1 MYFCKVEQFTFLV
14 ETQNILQMGNKLK
27 VREKIIDVARKV
39 FAKYGYKKTT
49 MDDIAIGAQKGK
61 SSIYYYFK
69 SKEEIFEAVVETES
83 KLLFDDI
90 LKKIDHPIPAKE
102 KFRVYVFTRLNK
114 IRELSNFYD
123 VLENNFISPLEF
135 IEELQAKYYQ
145 REIGI
150 LQDILSEGVKN
161 REFNIQDPEIA
172 AIALVTAIKGLEAP
186 LIIRGAKKNLERQ
199 IDYVLKILF
208 YGIMRRN

>member
-1 MYFCKVEQFTFLV
+1 
-14 ETQNILQMGNKLK
+14 MGSKIK
-27 VREKIIDVARKV
+27 VRERIIDAARVV

-49 MDDIAIGAQKGK
+49 MDDIALSAKKGK

-69 SKEEIFEAVVETES
+69 SKEEIFEAVVDTES

-90 LKKIDHPIPAKE
+90 IKKVNLPITAKE
-102 KFRVYVFTRLNK
+102 KFRIYVFTRLNK

-123 VLENNFISPLEF
+123 VLENNFISPMEF
-135 IEELQAKYYQ
+135 IEKLQTKYYK
-145 REIGI
+145 REIKI
-150 LQDILSEGVKN
+150 LQDILQEGVRNK
-161 REFNIQDPEIA
+161 EFNMQDTEIA

-186 LIIRGAKKNLERQ
+186 LIIQGAKKNLERQ

>member
-1 MYFCKVEQFTFLV
+1 
-14 ETQNILQMGNKLK
+14 MGNKLK
-27 VREKIIDVARKV
+27 VRERIIEVARKV

-90 LKKIDHPIPAKE
+90 LKKINHPIPAKE

-123 VLENNFISPLEF
+123 VLENNFISPLQF

>member
-1 MYFCKVEQFTFLV
+1 
-14 ETQNILQMGNKLK
+14 MGSKSK
-27 VREKIIDVARKV
+27 VRERIIDAARTV

-49 MDDIAIGAQKGK
+49 MDDIALSAQKGK

-83 KLLFDDI
+83 RLLFDDI
-90 LKKIDHPIPAKE
+90 IKKVNLPISAKE
-102 KFRVYVFTRLNK
+102 KFRIYVFTRLNK

-123 VLENNFISPLEF
+123 VLENNFISPMEF
-135 IEELQAKYYQ
+135 IEKLQTKYYK
-145 REIGI
+145 REIKI
-150 LQDILSEGVKN
+150 LQDILQEGVKN
-161 REFNIQDPEIA
+161 KEFNMQDTEIA

-186 LIIRGAKKNLERQ
+186 LIIRGAKRNLERQ

>member
-1 MYFCKVEQFTFLV
+1 
-14 ETQNILQMGNKLK
+14 MGNKLK
-27 VREKIIDVARKV
+27 VRERIIDVARLV

-90 LKKIDHPIPAKE
+90 LKKINQPIPAKE

-123 VLENNFISPLEF
+123 VLENNFIGPLEF
-135 IEELQAKYYQ
+135 IEDLQAKYYQ
-145 REIGI
+145 REINI

-172 AIALVTAIKGLEAP
+172 AIALVTAIKGLETP
-186 LIIRGAKKNLERQ
+186 LIIKGAKKNLERQ

>member
-90 LKKIDHPIPAKE
+90 LKKINHPIPAKE

>member
-1 MYFCKVEQFTFLV
+1 
-14 ETQNILQMGNKLK
+14 MGNKIK
-27 VREKIIDVARKV
+27 VRERIIDVARKV

-90 LKKIDHPIPAKE
+90 LRKINHPIPAKE

-150 LQDILSEGVKN
+150 LQDILNEGVN
-161 REFNIQDPEIA
+161 NCELNIQDPEIA

-186 LIIRGAKKNLERQ
+186 LIIRGAKRNLERQ

>member
-1 MYFCKVEQFTFLV
+1 
-14 ETQNILQMGNKLK
+14 MGNKLK
-27 VREKIIDVARKV
+27 VKERIIEAARLV

-90 LKKIDHPIPAKE
+90 LRSINHPIPAKE
-102 KFRVYVFTRLNK
+102 KFRIYVFTRLNK

-123 VLENNFISPLEF
+123 VLEYNFISPLEF
-135 IEELQAKYYQ
+135 IEELQNKYYQ
-145 REIGI
+145 REISI
-150 LQDILSEGVKN
+150 LQDILTDGVKK
-161 REFNIQDPEIA
+161 REFNIQDTEIA
-172 AIALVTAIKGLEAP
+172 AIALVTAIKGLETP
-186 LIIRGAKKNLERQ
+186 LNIRGAKKNLERQ

>member
-1 MYFCKVEQFTFLV
+1 
-14 ETQNILQMGNKLK
+14 MGNKTR
-27 VREKIIDVARKV
+27 VREKIIDVARNV

-69 SKEEIFEAVVETES
+69 SKEEIYEAVVETES
-83 KLLFDDI
+83 RLLFDDI
-90 LKKIDHPIPAKE
+90 LRKIDQPIPAKE
-102 KFRVYVFTRLNK
+102 KFRLYVFTRLNK

-123 VLENNFISPLEF
+123 VLENNFIRSLDF
-135 IEELQAKYYQ
+135 IENLQQKYHQ
-145 REIGI
+145 KEISI
-150 LQDILSEGVKN
+150 LQNILSEGVKS
-161 REFNIQDPEIA
+161 REFNIQDTEIA

-186 LIIRGAKKNLERQ
+186 LIIRGAKKNLERRV
-199 IDYVLKILF
+199 DYVLKILF

>member
-1 MYFCKVEQFTFLV
+1 
-14 ETQNILQMGNKLK
+14 MGSKIK
-27 VREKIIDVARKV
+27 VRERIIDAARVV

-90 LKKIDHPIPAKE
+90 IRKVNLPISAKE
-102 KFRVYVFTRLNK
+102 KFRIYVFTRLNK

-123 VLENNFISPLEF
+123 VLENNFISPMEF
-135 IEELQAKYYQ
+135 IEKLQAKYYK
-145 REIGI
+145 REIKI
-150 LQDILSEGVKN
+150 LQDILQEGVKN
-161 REFNIQDPEIA
+161 KEFNMQDTEIA

-186 LIIRGAKKNLERQ
+186 LIIRGAKRNLERQ

>member
-1 MYFCKVEQFTFLV
+1 
-14 ETQNILQMGNKLK
+14 MGSKTK
-27 VREKIIDVARKV
+27 VRERIIDAARVV

-49 MDDIAIGAQKGK
+49 MDDIALSAKKGK

-69 SKEEIFEAVVETES
+69 SKEEIFEAVVDTES

-90 LKKIDHPIPAKE
+90 IKKVNLPITAKE
-102 KFRVYVFTRLNK
+102 KFRIYVFTRLNK

-123 VLENNFISPLEF
+123 VLENNFISPMEF
-135 IEELQAKYYQ
+135 IEKLQTKYYK
-145 REIGI
+145 REIKI
-150 LQDILSEGVKN
+150 LQDILQEGVRNK
-161 REFNIQDPEIA
+161 EFNMQDTEIA

-186 LIIRGAKKNLERQ
+186 LIIQGAKKNLERQ

>member
-1 MYFCKVEQFTFLV
+1 
-14 ETQNILQMGNKLK
+14 
-27 VREKIIDVARKV
+27 
-39 FAKYGYKKTT
+39 
-49 MDDIAIGAQKGK
+49 AQKGK

-102 KFRVYVFTRLNK
+102 KFRLYVFTRLNN
-114 IRELSNFYD
+114 IRELPNFYD
-123 VLENNFISPLEF
+123 VLENNFI
-135 IEELQAKYYQ
+135 
-145 REIGI
+145 
-150 LQDILSEGVKN
+150 
-161 REFNIQDPEIA
+161 IQDTEIA

-186 LIIRGAKKNLERQ
+186 LLIKGAKKSLERRV
-199 IDYVLKILF
+199 DYVLKILF

>member
-1 MYFCKVEQFTFLV
+1 
-14 ETQNILQMGNKLK
+14 MGNKSK
-27 VREKIIDVARKV
+27 VRGRIIEVARSV

-49 MDDIAIGAQKGK
+49 MDDIAQGAQKGK

-90 LKKIDHPIPAKE
+90 SRKINHPIPAKE
-102 KFRVYVFTRLNK
+102 KFRIYVFTRLNN
-114 IRELSNFYD
+114 IRELPNFYD
-123 VLENNFISPLEF
+123 VLENNFITSMEF
-135 IEELQAKYYQ
+135 IENLQQKYHQ
-145 REIGI
+145 REISI
-150 LQDILSEGVKN
+150 LQDILSDGVKN
-161 REFNIQDPEIA
+161 REFSIQDTEIA

-186 LIIRGAKKNLERQ
+186 LLIKGAKKSLERRV
-199 IDYVLKILF
+199 DYVLKILF

>member
-1 MYFCKVEQFTFLV
+1 MDIKR
-14 ETQNILQMGNKLK
+14 LQWMN
-27 VREKIIDVARKV
+27 
-39 FAKYGYKKTT
+39 
-49 MDDIAIGAQKGK
+49 IAIVAQKGK

-90 LKKIDHPIPAKE
+90 KRKIEQPIAAKE
-102 KFRVYVFTRLNK
+102 KFRLYVLTRLNK

-123 VLENNFISPLEF
+123 VLENNFIRPMEF
-135 IEELQAKYYQ
+135 ID
-145 REIGI
+145 I
-150 LQDILSEGVKN
+150 LQQKYHQTEISILQNILSEGVKT
-161 REFNIQDPEIA
+161 REFNIQDTEIA

-186 LIIRGAKKNLERQ
+186 LIVKGAKKNLERRV
-199 IDYVLKILF
+199 DYVLKILF

>member
-1 MYFCKVEQFTFLV
+1 
-14 ETQNILQMGNKLK
+14 MGNKIK
-27 VREKIIDVARKV
+27 VREKIIEVARGV

-49 MDDIAIGAQKGK
+49 MDDIAIVAQKGK

-90 LKKIDHPIPAKE
+90 KRKIEQPIAAKE
-102 KFRVYVFTRLNK
+102 KFRLYVLTRLNK

-123 VLENNFISPLEF
+123 VLENNFIRPMEF
-135 IEELQAKYYQ
+135 ID
-145 REIGI
+145 I
-150 LQDILSEGVKN
+150 LQQKYHQTEISILQNILSEGVKT
-161 REFNIQDPEIA
+161 REFNIQDTEIA

-186 LIIRGAKKNLERQ
+186 LIVKGAKKNLERRV
-199 IDYVLKILF
+199 DYVLKILF

>member
-1 MYFCKVEQFTFLV
+1 
-14 ETQNILQMGNKLK
+14 MGNKLK
-27 VREKIIDVARKV
+27 VKERIIEAARQV

-83 KLLFDDI
+83 HLLFDDI
-90 LKKIDHPIPAKE
+90 LRKISHPIAAKE
-102 KFRVYVFTRLNK
+102 KFRLYVFTRLNK
-114 IRELSNFYD
+114 VRELSNFYD
-123 VLENNFISPLEF
+123 VLENNFISPMEF
-135 IEELQAKYYQ
+135 IEDLQAKYHQ

-150 LQDILSEGVKN
+150 LQEILSEGVKK
-161 REFNIQDPEIA
+161 REFNIQDTEIA
-172 AIALVTAIKGLEAP
+172 AIALVTAIKGLETP

>member
-1 MYFCKVEQFTFLV
+1 
-14 ETQNILQMGNKLK
+14 MGNKSK
-27 VREKIIDVARKV
+27 VNERIVEVARTV

-49 MDDIAIGAQKGK
+49 MDDIALGAQKGK

-69 SKEEIFEAVVETES
+69 SKEEIYEAVVEMES

-90 LKKIDHPIPAKE
+90 LRKIDQPIPAKE
-102 KFRVYVFTRLNK
+102 KFRLYVFTRLNK

-123 VLENNFISPLEF
+123 VLENNYLSSLDF
-135 IEELQAKYYQ
+135 IEVLQQKYHQ
-145 REIGI
+145 IEIDI
-150 LQDILSEGVKN
+150 LQSILSEGVKS
-161 REFNIQDPEIA
+161 REFNIQDTEIA

-186 LIIRGAKKNLERQ
+186 LIIKGAKKNLERRV
-199 IDYVLKILF
+199 DYVLKILF

>member
-1 MYFCKVEQFTFLV
+1 MNSRKFKTK
-14 ETQNILQMGNKLK
+14 MGNKIK
-27 VREKIIDVARKV
+27 VREKIIEVARGV

-49 MDDIAIGAQKGK
+49 MDDIAIVAQKGK

-90 LKKIDHPIPAKE
+90 KRKIEQPIAAKE
-102 KFRVYVFTRLNK
+102 KFRLYVLTRLNK

-123 VLENNFISPLEF
+123 VLENNFIRPMEF
-135 IEELQAKYYQ
+135 ID
-145 REIGI
+145 I
-150 LQDILSEGVKN
+150 LQQKYHQTEISILQNILSEGVKT
-161 REFNIQDPEIA
+161 REFNIQDTEIA

-186 LIIRGAKKNLERQ
+186 LIVKGAKKNLERRV
-199 IDYVLKILF
+199 DYVLKILF

>member
-1 MYFCKVEQFTFLV
+1 MVKE
-14 ETQNILQMGNKLK
+14 
-27 VREKIIDVARKV
+27 RIIDVARKV

-49 MDDIAIGAQKGK
+49 MDDIAIGARKGK

-69 SKEEIFEAVVETES
+69 SKEEIYEAVVETES

-90 LKKIDHPIPAKE
+90 SKKINHPIPAKE
-102 KFRVYVFTRLNK
+102 KFRVYVFTRLNN
-114 IRELSNFYD
+114 IRALSNFYD
-123 VLENNFISPLEF
+123 VLENNFISPMGF
-135 IEELQAKYYQ
+135 IENLQAKYYQ
-145 REIGI
+145 REISI
-150 LQDILSEGVKN
+150 LQDILIEGVKN

-172 AIALVTAIKGLEAP
+172 AIALVTAIKGLETP